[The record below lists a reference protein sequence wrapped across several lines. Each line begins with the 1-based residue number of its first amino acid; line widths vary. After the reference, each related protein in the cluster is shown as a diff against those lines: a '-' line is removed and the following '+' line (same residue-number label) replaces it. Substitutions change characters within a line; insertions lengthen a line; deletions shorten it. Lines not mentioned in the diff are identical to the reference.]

1 MAAQACMRM
10 RVLSGHNNKPVPEY
24 VECRK
29 NASIARSNVEL
40 IIYMFSLRKMN
51 DGESEHT
58 FTANHVYWKNKLLIT
73 LIY

>member
-24 VECRK
+24 AECCK
-29 NASIARSNVEL
+29 NASIALDNVEL

-51 DGESEHT
+51 DGECESERTSIHSLPT
-58 FTANHVYWKNKLLIT
+58 MFIEKINC
-73 LIY
+73 